1 MSVLTANDLKM
12 LYVFIEFASVKAD
25 RVEMYLYVCVWRGF
39 NLGLRQ
45 DIDGALTFVQSYDLE
60 CDGKGIRDGG
70 GGEREK
76 MSQKSPGTDSPTGT
90 FSKRGE
96 ENIQR

>member
-1 MSVLTANDLKM
+1 
-12 LYVFIEFASVKAD
+12 
-25 RVEMYLYVCVWRGF
+25 MYVWRGF

-45 DIDGALTFVQSYDLE
+45 DIDGALTFVQSCTILNAM
-60 CDGKGIRDGG
+60 GKGLEMEEGAR
-70 GGEREK
+70 EREK